1 MTKVYVIMEIGYE
14 YNDEYHSKSENN
26 DGQPYKTVYTNE
38 TEARA
43 KLKELTV
50 DWLKYDYLASGFNR
64 YGDGHSYGE
73 FLEALRENGV
83 ITKKE
88 LTSSLA
94 IWNKENSQSYDAFY
108 QYSDDFSSFL
118 ASLHKQSLIFKKD
131 LKKAINNYET
141 EMDYG
146 KPSKFICD
154 LLDKLVDVNL
164 AFQLDILLNELE
176 KYYIIPYSLVTLE
189 LA

>member
-1 MTKVYVIMEIGYE
+1 MEIGYE
-14 YNDEYHSKSENN
+14 YNDEYYSKSENN
-26 DGQPYKTVYTNE
+26 DGHPYKTVYTNG
-38 TEARA
+38 TEART

-94 IWNKENSQSYDAFY
+94 IWNKENSQSYDEPSRF
-108 QYSDDFSSFL
+108 
-118 ASLHKQSLIFKKD
+118 IID
-131 LKKAINNYET
+131 LVA
-141 EMDYG
+141 
-146 KPSKFICD
+146 
-154 LLDKLVDVNL
+154 KLTDTR

-176 KYYIIPYSLVTLE
+176 DLGIIGYSLVTLE

>member
-14 YNDEYHSKSENN
+14 YNDEYYSKSDDNA
-26 DGQPYKTVYTNE
+26 GLPYKTVYTNE

-73 FLEALRENGV
+73 FLDALRENGV

-94 IWNKENSQSYDAFY
+94 IWNKENSQSYDEPSRF
-108 QYSDDFSSFL
+108 
-118 ASLHKQSLIFKKD
+118 IID
-131 LKKAINNYET
+131 LVA
-141 EMDYG
+141 
-146 KPSKFICD
+146 
-154 LLDKLVDVNL
+154 KLTDTR

-176 KYYIIPYSLVTLE
+176 DLGIIGYSLVTLE

>member
-1 MTKVYVIMEIGYE
+1 MEIGYE
-14 YNDEYHSKSENN
+14 YNDEYYSKSDDNA
-26 DGQPYKTVYTNE
+26 GLPYKTVYTNE

-73 FLEALRENGV
+73 FLDALRENGV

-94 IWNKENSQSYDAFY
+94 IWNKENSQSYDEPSRF
-108 QYSDDFSSFL
+108 
-118 ASLHKQSLIFKKD
+118 IID
-131 LKKAINNYET
+131 LV
-141 EMDYG
+141 
-146 KPSKFICD
+146 SKLTD
-154 LLDKLVDVNL
+154 TR

-176 KYYIIPYSLVTLE
+176 DLGIIGYSLVTLE

>member
-73 FLEALRENGV
+73 FLDALRENGV

-94 IWNKENSQSYDAFY
+94 IWNKENSQSYDEPSRF
-108 QYSDDFSSFL
+108 
-118 ASLHKQSLIFKKD
+118 IID
-131 LKKAINNYET
+131 LVA
-141 EMDYG
+141 
-146 KPSKFICD
+146 
-154 LLDKLVDVNL
+154 KLTDTR

-176 KYYIIPYSLVTLE
+176 DLGIIGYSLVTLE

>member
-14 YNDEYHSKSENN
+14 YNDEYYSRSDNN
-26 DGQPYKTVYTNE
+26 AGQPYKTVYTNE

-73 FLEALRENGV
+73 FLDALRENGV

-94 IWNKENSQSYDAFY
+94 IWNKENSQSYDEPSRF
-108 QYSDDFSSFL
+108 
-118 ASLHKQSLIFKKD
+118 IID
-131 LKKAINNYET
+131 LVA
-141 EMDYG
+141 
-146 KPSKFICD
+146 
-154 LLDKLVDVNL
+154 KLTDTR

-176 KYYIIPYSLVTLE
+176 DLGIIGYSLVTLE

>member
-1 MTKVYVIMEIGYE
+1 MEIGYE
-14 YNDEYHSKSENN
+14 YNDEYYSKSDDN

-73 FLEALRENGV
+73 FLDALRENGV

-94 IWNKENSQSYDAFY
+94 IWNKENSQSYDEPSRF
-108 QYSDDFSSFL
+108 
-118 ASLHKQSLIFKKD
+118 IID
-131 LKKAINNYET
+131 LVA
-141 EMDYG
+141 
-146 KPSKFICD
+146 
-154 LLDKLVDVNL
+154 KLTDTR

-176 KYYIIPYSLVTLE
+176 DLGIIGHSLVTLE

>member
-1 MTKVYVIMEIGYE
+1 MEIGYE
-14 YNDEYHSKSENN
+14 YNDEYYSKSDDN

-38 TEARA
+38 TEART

-94 IWNKENSQSYDAFY
+94 IWNKENSQSYDEPSRF
-108 QYSDDFSSFL
+108 
-118 ASLHKQSLIFKKD
+118 IID
-131 LKKAINNYET
+131 LVA
-141 EMDYG
+141 
-146 KPSKFICD
+146 
-154 LLDKLVDVNL
+154 KLTDTR

-176 KYYIIPYSLVTLE
+176 DLGIIGYSLVTLE

>member
-26 DGQPYKTVYTNE
+26 DGHPYKTVYTNE
-38 TEARA
+38 NEARA

-50 DWLKYDYLASGFNR
+50 DWLKHDYVSSRFDR
-64 YGDGHSYGE
+64 YGDAYNYGE
-73 FLEALRENGV
+73 FLEALRESGV

-88 LTSSLA
+88 LTDSLA
-94 IWNKENSQSYDAFY
+94 IWDKENSQSYDEPGRFITE
-108 QYSDDFSSFL
+108 L
-118 ASLHKQSLIFKKD
+118 A
-131 LKKAINNYET
+131 A
-141 EMDYG
+141 
-146 KPSKFICD
+146 
-154 LLDKLVDVNL
+154 KLTDTR

-176 KYYIIPYSLVTLE
+176 NRDIIGYSLVTLE

>member
-14 YNDEYHSKSENN
+14 YNDEYYSKSDDNA
-26 DGQPYKTVYTNE
+26 GQPYKTVYTNE

-73 FLEALRENGV
+73 FLDALRENVV
-83 ITKKE
+83 ITEKE
-88 LTSSLA
+88 LTNSLA
-94 IWNKENSQSYDAFY
+94 IWNKENSQSYDEPSRF
-108 QYSDDFSSFL
+108 
-118 ASLHKQSLIFKKD
+118 IID
-131 LKKAINNYET
+131 LVA
-141 EMDYG
+141 
-146 KPSKFICD
+146 
-154 LLDKLVDVNL
+154 KLTDTR

-176 KYYIIPYSLVTLE
+176 DLGIIGHSLVTLE

>member
-14 YNDEYHSKSENN
+14 YNDEYYSKSDDNA
-26 DGQPYKTVYTNE
+26 GQPYKTVYTNE

-73 FLEALRENGV
+73 FLDALRENGV

-94 IWNKENSQSYDAFY
+94 IWNKENSQSYDEPSRF
-108 QYSDDFSSFL
+108 
-118 ASLHKQSLIFKKD
+118 IID
-131 LKKAINNYET
+131 LVA
-141 EMDYG
+141 
-146 KPSKFICD
+146 
-154 LLDKLVDVNL
+154 KLTDTR

-176 KYYIIPYSLVTLE
+176 DLGIIGYSLVTLE

>member
-64 YGDGHSYGE
+64 YGDSHSYGE
-73 FLEALRENGV
+73 FLDALRENGV
-83 ITKKE
+83 ITEKE
-88 LTSSLA
+88 LTNSLA
-94 IWNKENSQSYDAFY
+94 IWNKENSQSYDEPSRF
-108 QYSDDFSSFL
+108 
-118 ASLHKQSLIFKKD
+118 IID
-131 LKKAINNYET
+131 LVA
-141 EMDYG
+141 
-146 KPSKFICD
+146 
-154 LLDKLVDVNL
+154 KLTDTR

-176 KYYIIPYSLVTLE
+176 DLGIIGYSLVTLE

>member
-1 MTKVYVIMEIGYE
+1 MEIGYE

-64 YGDGHSYGE
+64 YGDSHSYGE
-73 FLEALRENGV
+73 FLDALRENGV

-94 IWNKENSQSYDAFY
+94 IWNKENSQSYDEPSRF
-108 QYSDDFSSFL
+108 
-118 ASLHKQSLIFKKD
+118 IID
-131 LKKAINNYET
+131 LVA
-141 EMDYG
+141 
-146 KPSKFICD
+146 
-154 LLDKLVDVNL
+154 KLTDTR

-176 KYYIIPYSLVTLE
+176 DLGIIGHSLVTLE

>member
-14 YNDEYHSKSENN
+14 YNDEYYSKSENN
-26 DGQPYKTVYTNE
+26 DGHPYKTVYTNG
-38 TEARA
+38 TEART

-94 IWNKENSQSYDAFY
+94 IWNKENSQSYDEPSRF
-108 QYSDDFSSFL
+108 
-118 ASLHKQSLIFKKD
+118 IID
-131 LKKAINNYET
+131 LVA
-141 EMDYG
+141 
-146 KPSKFICD
+146 
-154 LLDKLVDVNL
+154 KLTDTR

-176 KYYIIPYSLVTLE
+176 DLGIIGYSLVTLE

>member
-26 DGQPYKTVYTNE
+26 DGQPYKTVYTSE

-43 KLKELTV
+43 KLKELTLNWLRLNSDIV
-50 DWLKYDYLASGFNR
+50 D
-64 YGDGHSYGE
+64 
-73 FLEALRENGV
+73 
-83 ITKKE
+83 
-88 LTSSLA
+88 
-94 IWNKENSQSYDAFY
+94 DAFY
-108 QYSDDFSSFL
+108 QCSDDFSSFL

-146 KPSKFICD
+146 KPSKFICG

-176 KYYIIPYSLVTLE
+176 KYYIIPYSLITLE